1 MNPKPFDALNHF
13 TVPFAI
19 PKKPPHGKMESPDH
33 AKKSRSIVLRIAA
46 PGPTRPKLQVV

>member
-19 PKKPPHGKMESPDH
+19 SKKPPHEKWKARTMP
-33 AKKSRSIVLRIAA
+33 KK
-46 PGPTRPKLQVV
+46 P